1 VAARSIRKVAIASL
15 AASGPPGIVGNRLTA
30 GEKDFASRMPL
41 SGAFRAFATEGADMR
56 AHYVIAVIAVILVG
70 IGVKLPF
77 FTAPIAEADSRS
89 IESLSAD
96 ISQMHHSIRNSQA
109 QKFHDMSLVFPVLPD
124 GD

>member
-1 VAARSIRKVAIASL
+1 
-15 AASGPPGIVGNRLTA
+15 
-30 GEKDFASRMPL
+30 
-41 SGAFRAFATEGADMR
+41 MR
-56 AHYVIAVIAVILVG
+56 AHYVMAVVAVVLVG

-89 IESLSAD
+89 IESASVD
-96 ISQMHHSIRNSQA
+96 IPQMHHGIRNIQA